1 MGEDK
6 LKYVL
11 VDEFFPSTIFFVL
24 VSEVE
29 HYTLHIAPV
38 YDKNNN
44 KSNKTILLTLMRL
57 GFLRVVFPWGG
68 TGGNGGGS
76 I

>member
-1 MGEDK
+1 MGENE

-11 VDEFFPSTIFFVL
+11 ADEFFWPSTIFFVL

-44 KSNKTILLTLMRL
+44 NL
-57 GFLRVVFPWGG
+57 
-68 TGGNGGGS
+68 
-76 I
+76 